1 MHSKVAVQTIKKQT
15 KEGRAEGAALLDSSE
30 GGVGTPYTTPNL
42 DGKAGGTHTIYTETR
57 IVIKTSVTLYHRY
70 KKET

>member
-30 GGVGTPYTTPNL
+30 RGVGTPYTTPNL
-42 DGKAGGTHTIYTETR
+42 DGKAGG
-57 IVIKTSVTLYHRY
+57 SVKRL
-70 KKET
+70 